1 MNIPENVQ
9 MRNTLH
15 GSGAKGMALY
25 GYEDTAGLG
34 VRMEARRKDGRSPF
48 VETWFLDALPG
59 QEFKSFAE
67 LRAKALPLTDEQ
79 IAAETL
85 DKYPLIKDAGPDTC
99 GNACRL
105 CPRTGTLFNRSGE
118 RVKHDTWRVTL
129 AYSWKD
135 CTSLSLCDE
144 HMNQYEADP
153 KGLSAAVDAEVA
165 ARKARAEAYKLAR
178 AANPITSQGTEPTT
192 PERT

>member
-1 MNIPENVQ
+1 MNIPEKIQ
-9 MRNTLH
+9 IKNTLH

-79 IAAETL
+79 IAAETR

-105 CPRTGTLFNRSGE
+105 CPRPSVVLGDASLTNPVE

-135 CTSLSLCDE
+135 CTSASLCDT
-144 HMNQYEADP
+144 HMDQYESDP
-153 KGLSAAVDAEVA
+153 KGLSAALDAEVA
-165 ARKARAEAYKLAR
+165 ARKARGEANRLAR
-178 AANPITSQGTEPTT
+178 LAEIPSTSQGT
-192 PERT
+192 

>member
-1 MNIPENVQ
+1 MNIPEKIQ
-9 MRNTLH
+9 IRNTQH
-15 GSGAKGMALY
+15 GSGAKGMAVY
-25 GYEDTAGLG
+25 GYEDTDGLG

-48 VETWFLDALPG
+48 IETWFLDALPG
-59 QEFKSFAE
+59 QEFKTFAE

-79 IAAETL
+79 IAAETR

-105 CPRTGTLFNRSGE
+105 CPRTVPSFDVKGE
-118 RVKHDTWRVTL
+118 RVMHDTWRVTL

-135 CTSLSLCDE
+135 CTSLSLCDA
-144 HMNQYEADP
+144 HMNQYESDA

-165 ARKARAEAYKLAR
+165 ARKARAADNELAR
-178 AANPITSQGTEPTT
+178 LINKAA
-192 PERT
+192 

>member
-1 MNIPENVQ
+1 MNIPENIK

-48 VETWFLDALPG
+48 IETWFLDALPG
-59 QEFKSFAE
+59 EEFKTFAE
-67 LRAKALPLTDEQ
+67 LRTRALPLTDEQ
-79 IAAETL
+79 IAAETV

-105 CPRTGTLFNRSGE
+105 CPRTGPSFDEKGE
-118 RVKHDTWRVTL
+118 RIKHDTWRVTL
-129 AYSWKD
+129 AYSWKE
-135 CTSLSLCDE
+135 CTSASLCDA
-144 HMNQYEADP
+144 HMDQYESDP
-153 KGLSAAVDAEVA
+153 KGLSAALDAEVA
-165 ARKARAEAYKLAR
+165 ARKARAEANKLAR
-178 AANPITSQGTEPTT
+178 IGADPVLSQDTAQ
-192 PERT
+192 